1 MPLAEGVTGEGR
13 DTQSR
18 PVGDDLDLT
27 RNETKMITQRL
38 RNNQSCCLIKGCSLR
53 LAGSCRERN
62 CGKIL
67 Q

>member
-1 MPLAEGVTGEGR
+1 MTVPARPTPLFADIADVSRRLAETGYLP
-13 DTQSR
+13 DTAS
-18 PVGDDLDLT
+18 
-27 RNETKMITQRL
+27 
-38 RNNQSCCLIKGCSLR
+38 LINGCSLR

>member
-27 RNETKMITQRL
+27 RDQDDHAK
-38 RNNQSCCLIKGCSLR
+38 
-53 LAGSCRERN
+53 A
-62 CGKIL
+62 
-67 Q
+67 

>member
-27 RNETKMITQRL
+27 RTRP
-38 RNNQSCCLIKGCSLR
+38 R
-53 LAGSCRERN
+53 
-62 CGKIL
+62 
-67 Q
+67 